1 MTRAVGLANAAM
13 LAPLLVVTDTL
24 PKALSFLALSALTVT
39 LYGLVMRAV
48 RSRLSASL
56 RLGASLMVA
65 ATLVSCVQLLLQAF
79 ALPLYQQLGIYLALI
94 SVQCVVLEHHGFF
107 EAGQCKAQLR
117 LVAWGAID
125 VIYRNIEETLDLVSM
140 QINRENTI
148 DADYGKHVSNNF
160 CADSHTCG
168 TRTAILTGITK
179 VRDYSCDSSR

>member
-1 MTRAVGLANAAM
+1 MTRAVGLANAAL
-13 LAPLLVVTDTL
+13 LAPLLGVTDTL

-94 SVQCVVLEHHGFF
+94 SVQCVVLEHRGFF
-107 EAGQCKAQLR
+107 EAGQRKAQLR
-117 LVAWGAID
+117 LVGLFAALMLVMGLLRASAATTLMPAGFILLGLLLAGLQAWAHF
-125 VIYRNIEETLDLVSM
+125 S
-140 QINRENTI
+140 Q
-148 DADYGKHVSNNF
+148 
-160 CADSHTCG
+160 
-168 TRTAILTGITK
+168 
-179 VRDYSCDSSR
+179 SR

>member
-107 EAGQCKAQLR
+107 EAGQRKAQLR
-117 LVAWGAID
+117 LVGLFAALMLVMGLLRASAATTLMPAGFILLGLLLAGLQAWAHF
-125 VIYRNIEETLDLVSM
+125 S
-140 QINRENTI
+140 Q
-148 DADYGKHVSNNF
+148 
-160 CADSHTCG
+160 
-168 TRTAILTGITK
+168 
-179 VRDYSCDSSR
+179 SR